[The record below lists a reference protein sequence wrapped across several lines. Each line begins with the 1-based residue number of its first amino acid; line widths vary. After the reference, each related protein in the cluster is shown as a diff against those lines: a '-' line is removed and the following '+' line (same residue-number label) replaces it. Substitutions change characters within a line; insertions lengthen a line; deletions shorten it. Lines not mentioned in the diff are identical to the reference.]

1 MYVQLLYYEV
11 RCPLH
16 MQAVTNL
23 HMYPDLLF
31 RNGSPLL
38 DECSWAGKCH
48 DMLLIQKV
56 LHYCLSSTKSDN
68 DKWWL

>member
-11 RCPLH
+11 RCP
-16 MQAVTNL
+16 L